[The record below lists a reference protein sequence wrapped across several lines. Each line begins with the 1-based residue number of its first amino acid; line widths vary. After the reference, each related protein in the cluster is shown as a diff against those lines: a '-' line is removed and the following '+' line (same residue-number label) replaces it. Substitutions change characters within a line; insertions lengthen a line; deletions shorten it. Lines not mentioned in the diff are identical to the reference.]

1 MLAHQPRVWLLDEP
15 TRGADADAKRWLAQR
30 LRDYAAQGGAA
41 IVATH
46 DIESAARWA
55 TRVVALDGGEV
66 VHDLPAR
73 SAFGP
78 AGPFPTQVARLVPGA
93 LVPEEVTR

>member
-1 MLAHQPRVWLLDEP
+1 RVH
-15 TRGADADAKRWLAQR
+15 
-30 LRDYAAQGGAA
+30 AAGGGAA

-46 DIESAARWA
+46 DIESAARFA
-55 TRVVALDGGEV
+55 TRVIALEGGAI

-73 SAFGP
+73 IAFGA

-93 LVPEEVTR
+93 LLPEEVTA